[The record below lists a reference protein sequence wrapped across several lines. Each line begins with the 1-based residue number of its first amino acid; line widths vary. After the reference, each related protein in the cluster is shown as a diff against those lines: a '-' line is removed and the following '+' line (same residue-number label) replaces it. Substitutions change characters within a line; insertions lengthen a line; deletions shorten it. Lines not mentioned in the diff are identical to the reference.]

1 MNNRIDLKKWLRSKR
16 FWRRIVIL
24 FVGVPAF
31 LLGLTLFIV
40 HQKQD
45 EIVSEII
52 SALNE
57 DFTGSTEIK
66 GSHISLF
73 SNFPYVSI
81 DLEDFKVYETKEKRR
96 KPLIEI
102 KDVYAG
108 FNLWTVMS
116 GKMEIKKIKLQN
128 GHIDLV
134 QHENG
139 EFNIVKALSSN
150 KPIEDTGEE
159 FHLDLKHIELVE
171 VDLTKLNESNGL
183 KVEAFIQNAKT
194 KFKTSDASVHTS
206 LDAKFTLN
214 MIKDGDTTF
223 LKHKHIDL
231 DTEIDFFKSTGL
243 LKLQPTAVHIEGAEF
258 NMEGKIDFKNDLFLD
273 LIFTGQKPNF
283 DLLIAMAPEELI
295 PVLKSYENSA
305 DLFIQTKVKGPSI
318 NGNNPSVK
326 AVFSCKKGRVV
337 NPKNGQSL
345 KDIQFSGFF
354 TNGKA
359 KTPESM
365 VFVLNSLS
373 ARSGDGAGSFE
384 TSVSMK
390 NFKTPDLKLSAGS
403 EIDLQFLHE
412 FLGLESF
419 SEVNGALKLALNYH
433 DIIDLENPHHAIS
446 KLNENYDFS
455 LILEKTSFK
464 YDGLE
469 LPVKALDVDIE
480 MHGHEARI
488 EKADIIVGNS
498 DLHITGKVEDLPAII
513 HHTDIPVDTRLKIS
527 SKKID
532 LFQLTGADS
541 SAIHEEITN
550 MEMDFDFKASA
561 RSFTESRYLP
571 KGEFFIED
579 LHADLKHY
587 PHRLHDFHGDI
598 IVGEQDLEVIDVTGM
613 IDKSDFHFTGKLE
626 HYEKWLDEDPGG
638 DSNIEFD
645 LTSKMLQL
653 ESLFTYKGENF
664 VPEEYR
670 HEEFDDLRIHGNTD
684 LHFDHAFRS
693 MDLRI
698 DKFEAKMKVHPL
710 RFENFE
716 GRVHYED
723 DHLVVEDFH
732 GKLGHST
739 FKTTLHYYLGED
751 ESVSKRDNHFELTAS
766 RLDVDQIINYNPFPK
781 GKEDKVDHDE
791 GFNIYT
797 LPFTDMTY
805 HVDIGELNYHRYDIR
820 NMKGALRST
829 PQHYIYV
836 DHLNLDLAGGHFDIN
851 GYFNGSDPKKIYFSP
866 DIYVKNVDLDKLM
879 FKFEN
884 FGQDHL
890 VSENLH
896 GKFTGKITG
905 KIHMHNDLVPKID
918 DSEIHMDVDVTHGKL
933 ENYALLHY
941 MSDYFKDKNLDKVLF
956 DTLNN
961 HVDIVNGEMIIPKM
975 EINSTLG
982 HMEISGK
989 QTLEGKMEYYLRI
1002 PWKMI
1007 TQTASSKLFGK
1018 KDKEEV
1024 EQDQIQYGSDKTK
1037 YVNVKIKGDENGYKF
1052 SLGKDKRK

>member
-1 MNNRIDLKKWLRSKR
+1 M
-16 FWRRIVIL
+16 IVL
-24 FVGVPAF
+24 FIGVPGL
-31 LLGLTLFIV
+31 LLGITLFIV

-45 EIVSEII
+45 EIVAEII

-57 DFTGSTEIK
+57 DFTGSAEIK
-66 GSHISLF
+66 DSHISLF

-81 DLEDFKVYETKEKRR
+81 DLEEFRVYETKEKNE

-108 FNLWTVMS
+108 FNLWTVIS
-116 GKMEIKKIKLQN
+116 GKMEIKKIKLKD

-134 QHENG
+134 QHTDG
-139 EFNIVKALSSN
+139 EFNILKALSSE
-150 KPIEDTGEE
+150 KEIEDTGEE
-159 FHLDLKHIELVE
+159 FHLDLKHIELVD

-183 KVEAFIQNAKT
+183 KVEAFIDQAKS
-194 KFKTSDASVHTS
+194 KFKTSDESVHAS
-206 LDAKFTLN
+206 LDAQFTLN
-214 MIKDGDTTF
+214 LIKNGDTTF
-223 LKHKHIDL
+223 LKHKHIDV
-231 DTEIDFFKSTGL
+231 DTEVDFFKTTNL
-243 LKLQPTAVHIEGAEF
+243 LKLQPTAVHLEGAEF
-258 NMEGKIDFKNDLFLD
+258 NMEGEIDFKNDLFLD
-273 LIFTGQKPNF
+273 LVFTGQKPNF

-295 PVLKSYENSA
+295 PTLKRYENKA
-305 DLFIQTKVKGPSI
+305 DLFIQTKIKGASI
-318 NGNNPSVK
+318 NGKNPSVK
-326 AVFSCKKGRVV
+326 AVFTCKNGSIV
-337 NPKNGQSL
+337 NPDNGRSL
-345 KDIQFSGFF
+345 EGVNFSGFF

-359 KTPESM
+359 KNPEAM
-365 VFVLNSLS
+365 HFKLNSFG
-373 ARSGDGAGSFE
+373 ARSGDGAGSFN
-384 TSVSMK
+384 SSLSMK
-390 NFKTPDLKLSAGS
+390 NFVAPDLKLNADS
-403 EIDLQFLHE
+403 EIDLKFIQE
-412 FLGLESF
+412 FLGLNDF
-419 SEVNGALKLALNYH
+419 TDVKGKLKLALNFH

-446 KLNENYDFS
+446 KLNENYDLS
-455 LILEKTSFK
+455 LILDKTSFK
-464 YDGLE
+464 YAGLD
-469 LPVKALDVDIE
+469 LPIEKLDVDVE

-488 EKADIIVGNS
+488 DKADVIIGKS
-498 DLHITGKVEDLPAII
+498 DLHITGKIEDLPAII
-513 HHTDIPVDTRLKIS
+513 HRTDIPVDTRLRITS
-527 SKKID
+527 NKID
-532 LFQLTGADS
+532 LFELTGGDTTS
-541 SAIHEEITN
+541 INEEITN

-561 RSFTESRYLP
+561 RSFTESKYLP
-571 KGEFFIED
+571 KGEFFIDD

-598 IVGEQDLEVIDVTGM
+598 IVGEQDLEVIDITGM
-613 IDKSDFHFTGKLE
+613 IDKSDFHFSGKLE

-653 ESLFTYKGENF
+653 ESLFTYQGENF

-693 MDLRI
+693 LDLTI

-716 GRVHYED
+716 GRIHYED

-732 GKLGHST
+732 GKLGHSS
-739 FKTTLHYYLGED
+739 FKTTLHYYLGDD
-751 ESVSKRDNHFELTAS
+751 ESVRKRDNHFELTAT
-766 RLDVDQIINYNPFPK
+766 RLDVDQIIAYNPLPK
-781 GKEDKVDHDE
+781 KEAAQVDHDE

-797 LPFTDMTY
+797 LPFTDMTF
-805 HVDIGELNYHRYDIR
+805 HLDIGQLNYHRYDIR
-820 NMKGALRST
+820 NVKGALRST
-829 PQHYIYV
+829 PEHYIYL
-836 DHLNLDLAGGHFDIN
+836 DHLNLDLAGGHFDID
-851 GYFNGSDPKKIYFSP
+851 GYFNGSDPNKIYFSP
-866 DIYVKNVDLDKLM
+866 DIYVENVDLDKLM

-896 GKFTGKITG
+896 GQFTGKITG

-975 EINSTLG
+975 EINSSLG

-989 QTLEGKMEYYLRI
+989 QTLEGNMEYYLRI

-1007 TQTASSKLFGK
+1007 TQTASSRLFGR
-1018 KDKEEV
+1018 KDKDEV
-1024 EQDQIQYGSDKTK
+1024 GEGQVDEIQYGSDKTK
-1037 YVNVKIKGDENGYKF
+1037 YVNVKITGDENGYKF